1 MLQIVIILVFAS
13 VFLGLLGAYMIF
25 RQRFSAEHR
34 KTRQRLGSLSPI
46 PDDDDKF
53 AYSLLRDDKL
63 SKIPFLNR
71 ILSKMMFSRNLQLVI
86 QQSGSNMNAGTVILI
101 IATMIGAFLLLA
113 DSLLHN
119 IGASLV
125 AGVVGGMLP
134 YMFLKHKR
142 KKRIEK
148 FEESLPDAVD
158 MVANALKSG
167 FSFESALRMVSQE
180 MPDPLGT
187 EFAITFEE
195 QNLGISFV
203 DSLTN
208 LRFRVPSDDLD
219 LFITALKI
227 HRRTG
232 GNLAEVLTQT
242 GETVRER
249 FAFKGEV
256 KSKTIHS
263 RFSGLVLIVLPIVL
277 SLVILALNPDYFMV
291 LLDDK
296 AGNYLLGTAL
306 VMQLVGIWIIRK
318 IVDIKI

>member
-1 MLQIVIILVFAS
+1 VLQLVIILVFVA
-13 VFLGLLGAYMIF
+13 VFLGLLSVYMIF

-46 PDDDDKF
+46 PDDHDKF
-53 AYSLLRDDKL
+53 TYSLLRDDKL
-63 SKIPFLNR
+63 SKIPFLHR
-71 ILSKMMFSRNLQLVI
+71 LLSKMMFSRKLQLVL

-101 IATMIGAFLLLA
+101 IATIAGAFLLLV
-113 DSLLHN
+113 DSLFHN
-119 IGASLV
+119 VGASFV
-125 AGVVGGMLP
+125 AGAVGGMLP

-242 GETVRER
+242 GQTVRER

-291 LLDDK
+291 LLNDK

>member
-1 MLQIVIILVFAS
+1 
-13 VFLGLLGAYMIF
+13 MIF
-25 RQRFSAEHR
+25 RERFSAEHR
-34 KTRQRLGSLSPI
+34 KTRQRLGNISPI
-46 PDDDDKF
+46 PDDQDKF
-53 AYSLLRDDKL
+53 TYSLLRDDKF
-63 SKIPFLNR
+63 SKIPFLHNL
-71 ILSKMMFSRNLQLVI
+71 LSKMMFARNLQLTI
-86 QQSGSNMNAGTVILI
+86 QQSGSNMNAGTVILMM
-101 IATMIGAFLLLA
+101 ATVGVGALLVV
-113 DSLLHN
+113 DSLVNN
-119 IGASLV
+119 IGAGFV
-125 AGVVGGMLP
+125 AGVVGGFLP
-134 YMFLKHKR
+134 YMILKHKK
-142 KKRIEK
+142 KKRIEN

-195 QNLGISFV
+195 QNLGVSFV

-242 GETVRER
+242 GATVRER
-249 FAFKGEV
+249 FAFRGEV

-263 RFSGLVLIVLPIVL
+263 RFSGLVLIVLPIAL
-277 SLVILALNPDYFMV
+277 SLVILALNPEYFMV
-291 LLDDK
+291 LLEDK
-296 AGNYLLGTAL
+296 AGNYLLGSAL
-306 VMQLVGIWIIRK
+306 VMQLVGIFIIRK

>member
-1 MLQIVIILVFAS
+1 MIQAVMILVFAA
-13 VFLGLLGAYMIF
+13 VFLGSIGFYMAFRERYGAE
-25 RQRFSAEHR
+25 QR
-34 KTRQRLGSLSPI
+34 KTRKRLGEVSPI
-46 PDDDDKF
+46 PEDEDK
-53 AYSLLRDDKL
+53 YMLSILRDDKL
-63 SKIPFLNR
+63 SKIPFLDR
-71 ILSKMMFSRNLQLVI
+71 LLSKMLFSKKLQIIL
-86 QQSGSNMNAGTVILI
+86 QQAGSNKNAGTVILF
-101 IATMIGAFLLLA
+101 IATMASALFLLT
-113 DSLLHN
+113 DSLTNHY
-119 IGASLV
+119 GASLLS
-125 AGVVGGMLP
+125 GVVGGMLP
-134 YMFLKHKR
+134 YMVLKHKR

-148 FEESLPDAVD
+148 FEETLPDAVD

-180 MPDPLGT
+180 MPDPLGP

-195 QNLGISFV
+195 QNLGVSFV
-203 DSLTN
+203 DSLNN
-208 LRFRVPSDDLD
+208 LRYRVPSDDLD

-291 LLDDK
+291 LLNDT

-306 VMQLVGIWIIRK
+306 VMQLIGIYIIRR